1 MCITSY
7 LPGKNPALRMPKPPD
22 GVDPIGIKW
31 HGNVLQ
37 GKLSV
42 NEAFALDKIVSL
54 TKPQENGI
62 SQRDMWSTRFKND
75 NRRNPC

>member
-1 MCITSY
+1 MCVTSY
-7 LPGKNPALRMPKPPD
+7 LPGKTRRFACPSPPD

-31 HGNVLQ
+31 HRNVLQ
-37 GKLSV
+37 RKLSV